1 MRFQTA
7 HALSLRKSEANY
19 RVLVE
24 GSLQGIVVVLG
35 FPPHAVFANPA
46 MARITGYSIEE
57 LLSLSMGSLIHP
69 DDRASFFDR
78 SRDRL
83 EGKPASSPFEYRL
96 IRKDGKVC
104 WVEVFSSQIEYN
116 GKSALQ
122 ATIIDIT
129 KRKKAEQIG
138 LTEKTFSES
147 VLSSLPGIF
156 YMFDNTGKM
165 LRWNRNFESV
175 SGYSSDEIA
184 RMSFLDFFV
193 GEEKELAQEKIQEAL
208 EKGASSVEAKFVSK
222 DGHQTPLLLTGL
234 LFRSENS
241 PCLIGMGID
250 ITQRKK
256 AERELLIKDNA
267 ISSSIDGLTISDLQG
282 NVTYAN
288 PAFVKMLGYSS
299 DKEVLGKPIAEMAR
313 KSKEKADE
321 ILKALKTKGWWTGEI
336 TTTRKDGSK
345 FYSMLSG
352 SLVKDE
358 AGKPICMLGSF
369 VDVTDRKKE
378 EEALKDSEERL
389 RQLIEYA
396 PDAIYTND
404 LQGNFLEGNKQ
415 AEALTGYKKEE
426 LAGKNILKAGILPEK
441 YAPKVMQDLMKN
453 MQGQRTGPDEY
464 ELIRKD
470 GTSVTAEIST
480 FPVKREGK
488 IEVIGI
494 ARDTTERK
502 QADKKLK
509 ESEEKLRN
517 TIESSPDAITITDLS
532 GTVVDCNQ
540 ASVSLNGFSSKEEL
554 IGKNSSILIAKKDHQ
569 RALEN
574 YKITAKKG
582 FLRNVPYT
590 LIKKDGHEYPAELSA
605 SVLKDTSGNPVGF
618 VSVVRDVTER
628 KQMQE
633 KLEEYSQQLEKMVE
647 HRTKQLEDA
656 QNQLVK
662 AERLAAIGQVAAMVG
677 HDLRNPL
684 TGINGAA
691 YYLKMKLGPNAEK
704 KMLEMLSLIEK
715 DIQYSNKIITDLMEY
730 SREIKLELT
739 ETTPKSMVAE
749 SVSLVQV
756 PEKIQLIDLTQNEP
770 RIKIDV
776 DRMKRVFSN
785 FIKNAF
791 EAMPQGG
798 KFTISSRALD
808 GDVEFKF
815 IDSGVGITKEVL
827 ERLWA
832 PFFTTKAKGMGLGLA
847 ICKRIIEAHQGRIS
861 VESIVGEGATF
872 TITIPIE
879 PKPRA
884 EGGEKAWVNMP
895 ESLLSTTT
903 KA

>member
-1 MRFQTA
+1 
-7 HALSLRKSEANY
+7 
-19 RVLVE
+19 VLVE

-46 MARITGYSIEE
+46 MARITGYSTEE
-57 LLSLSMGSLIHP
+57 LLSLSIESLIHP

-78 SRDRL
+78 FRDRL

-96 IRKDGKVC
+96 IRKDGQVG
-104 WVEVFSSQIEYN
+104 WVEIFSSQIEYN

-129 KRKKAEQIG
+129 KRKEAEQIG

-156 YMFDNTGKM
+156 YMFDSTGKM

-193 GEEKELAQEKIQEAL
+193 GEEKELAQEKIQEVL

-241 PCLIGMGID
+241 SCLIGMGID

-267 ISSSIDGLTISDLQG
+267 ISSSIDGMTISDLQG

-299 DKEVLGKPIAEMAR
+299 DKEVLGKPIEEMAQ

-321 ILKALKTKGWWTGEI
+321 IVKALKTKGWWTGEI

-378 EEALKDSEERL
+378 EEALKESEERL

-404 LQGNFLEGNKQ
+404 LEGNFLDGNKQ
-415 AEALTGYKKEE
+415 AEALIGFKKEE
-426 LAGKNILKAGILPEK
+426 LAGKNMLKAGILPEK
-441 YAPKVMQDLMKN
+441 YVPKVMQDLMKN

-464 ELIRKD
+464 EFIRKD

-494 ARDTTERK
+494 ARDVTERK

-517 TIESSPDAITITDLS
+517 TIESSPDAITITDLE
-532 GTVVDCNQ
+532 GIVVDCNQ
-540 ASVSLNGFSSKEEL
+540 ASVSVNGFSSKGEL
-554 IGKNSSILIAKKDHQ
+554 IGKSSLTLIAKKDRTSVRAQYQ
-569 RALEN
+569 RAMEN
-574 YKITAKKG
+574 YKITAEAG
-582 FLRNVPYT
+582 FLRNVLYT

-605 SVLKDTSGNPVGF
+605 SVLKDASGNPVGF

-647 HRTKQLEDA
+647 HRTKQFEDA
-656 QNQLVK
+656 QQQLVK
-662 AERLAAIGQVAAMVG
+662 VERLAAIGQVAAMVG

-684 TGINGAA
+684 TGISGAA

-704 KMLEMLSLIEK
+704 KMLEMLYLIEK

-798 KFTISSRALD
+798 KLTISSRASD
-808 GDVEFKF
+808 GGVEFKF

-861 VESIVGEGATF
+861 VESIVGEGTTF